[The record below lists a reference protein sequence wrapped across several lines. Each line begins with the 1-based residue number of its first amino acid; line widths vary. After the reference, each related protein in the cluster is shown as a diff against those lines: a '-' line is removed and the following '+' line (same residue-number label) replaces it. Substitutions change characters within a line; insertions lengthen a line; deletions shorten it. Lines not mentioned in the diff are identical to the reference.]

1 MFFCAMIGCGDL
13 GRVDRVE
20 SSKVESS
27 KVESS
32 KKEPAEL
39 QADGAALSLRQHGAV
54 SGKSTRLLV
63 EVEISGFQ
71 NQEGKC
77 RLAAYDSPSGFQN
90 PDLALAR
97 STIPIDGK
105 SIRWSFEWNR
115 ESDDTGPGQLA
126 ISAHHDR
133 NENGQLDKNLVGM
146 PTESY
151 GFSNNPKRGYGPPKF
166 EQVVVTRPDDA
177 SLSSPWRIEI
187 TIK

>member
-1 MFFCAMIGCGDL
+1 MAGCG
-13 GRVDRVE
+13 GWSRPTRVE
-20 SSKVESS
+20 TSNKELSKAAAGNDHESLQHEQAKSETSSLV
-27 KVESS
+27 
-32 KKEPAEL
+32 
-39 QADGAALSLRQHGAV
+39 
-54 SGKSTRLLV
+54 LV

-71 NQEGKC
+71 SQEGKC
-77 RLAAYDSPSGFQN
+77 RVAAYDSPSGFQN
-90 PDLALAR
+90 PDRAVAR
-97 STIPIDGK
+97 GTIPIDGK

-115 ESDDTGPGQLA
+115 ESDDTGPRQLA

-133 NENGQLDKNLVGM
+133 NENEELDKNLVGM
-146 PTESY
+146 PTEPY